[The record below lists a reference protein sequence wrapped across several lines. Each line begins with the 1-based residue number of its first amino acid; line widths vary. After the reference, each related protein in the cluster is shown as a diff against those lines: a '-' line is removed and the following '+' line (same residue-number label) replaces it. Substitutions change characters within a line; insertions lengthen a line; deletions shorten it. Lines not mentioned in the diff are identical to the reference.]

1 MTDFV
6 TPGYHRRSAKGEVFF
21 SPMQSVR
28 DTISV
33 GNGTGYRCHSPTVP
47 ADVWEVNGNLF
58 PFYVAFFGGSY
69 SSAPSAGWIPS
80 VMHVIDPNDIADAVT
95 EVSTS
100 VLSER
105 GRSKQ
110 NLFESMAELDKSLG
124 MLSQCLSNCEKIL
137 HRTPFR
143 KKIDAAANAYLL
155 YRYGMRPLVQD
166 ISGIMDSLHVKT
178 RVIRESTRAHV
189 TLSGVHSESRDTD
202 VGVIRNAVNL
212 SVSDE
217 LVIRATSYDEYSI
230 DKAFAAGI
238 SLKGLLT
245 TPWELVPFSF
255 VADWFSNVGD
265 VIGAYAPT
273 PGFTQLGS
281 CVSLN
286 RTLTCTY
293 SAGITTSL
301 NSGYVLDRGVSG
313 SLSVTRVEKSRQA
326 LAAPHLVVRSNFG
339 FQNLTRC
346 LDAAALLN
354 QRFSAVLGR

>member
-1 MTDFV
+1 MTDYV

-21 SPMQSVR
+21 SPMHSVS

-33 GNGTGYRCHSPTVP
+33 GAGTGYLCHNPSVPT
-47 ADVWEVNGNLF
+47 DTWEVNGNLF
-58 PFYVAFFGGSY
+58 PFYVRSYGGSY
-69 SSAPSAGWIPS
+69 SSAPSVGWTPS
-80 VMHVIDPNDIADAVT
+80 IALAIDPSDIADAVS

-110 NLFESMAELDKSLG
+110 NLFESMAELDRTLG
-124 MLSQCLSNCEKIL
+124 MLSQSLLLGEKIL
-137 HRTPFR
+137 
-143 KKIDAAANAYLL
+143 KKVSLRGKVDAAANAYLL
-155 YRYGMRPLVQD
+155 YRYGMKPLMQD
-166 ISGIMDSLHVKT
+166 ISGIMDSLDVKT
-178 RVIRESTRAHV
+178 RVVRESTRART
-189 TLSGVHSESRDTD
+189 TLSGVHSESRDTS

-212 SVSDE
+212 AISDE
-217 LVIRATSYDEYSI
+217 LIVKATSYDEYVI

-255 VADWFSNVGD
+255 VADWFVNLGD

-281 CVSLN
+281 CVSLH
-286 RTLTCTY
+286 RTTTNLY
-293 SAGITTSL
+293 SAGITTSSDP
-301 NSGYVLDRGVSG
+301 NYVLDRGVSG

-326 LAAPHLVVRSNFG
+326 MSPPRLVIKSSFG

-346 LDAAALLN
+346 LDASALLN
-354 QRFSAVLGR
+354 QRFASVFR